1 MDKKPGIHNNLF
13 KTYEALGL
21 PLDDMDPDAG
31 FTIHNIRA
39 HHPEL
44 PFTSASYRPE
54 YFSFLFVK
62 NGRGRY
68 TIDDLTFE
76 TEPGTIYFTNPGH
89 VKSFHWRE
97 MEEVYLITFSE
108 AYLKEHVQTDVFR
121 EFPFLL
127 AEIVRP
133 RVLPPAVFRVF
144 EELYRQIDREYH
156 SDSPYRHKIIASLFV
171 VLLLK
176 IKENFFR
183 DYNPLQEGTRG
194 SQIVKTF
201 KKNLE
206 RHYRELL
213 TGKTEKPYRVQDYAA
228 LQNLH
233 PSYLNNVIKTK
244 TGKPIS
250 TWITE
255 KTMAEAKSL
264 LQNSALT
271 VKEIAYAL
279 GFSESTHFSNYFK
292 KNAELSPAD
301 YRRRHL

>member
-21 PLDDMDPDAG
+21 PLDDVDPDAG

-39 HHPEL
+39 HHPDL
-44 PFTSASYRPE
+44 PFTSTSYRPE

-108 AYLKEHVQTDVFR
+108 AYLKEHVQSDVFR

-133 RVLPPAVFRVF
+133 RVLPPVVFRVF

-156 SDSPYRHKIIASLFV
+156 SDSPYRHKIIAALFV

-176 IKENFFR
+176 IKENFFQ
-183 DYNPLQEGTRG
+183 DYNPLHEGTRG

-206 RHYRELL
+206 RHNRDLI
-213 TGKTEKPYRVQDYAA
+213 TGKTEKPYRVQDYAS

-264 LQNSALT
+264 LQNSTLSI
-271 VKEIAYAL
+271 KEIAYSL

-292 KNAELSPAD
+292 KNAGQSPAD
-301 YRRRHL
+301 YRRHL